1 MQPENSRNSV
11 PSPEQL
17 PMPPAM
23 TPEGVPNL
31 PPINTQFERSGGN
44 EHVEQLGEAR
54 AQAANAV
61 GAGYVP
67 PVAAMPVTPAVPSP
81 LPVAPSV
88 SATPLVAADEDLIEK
103 EWVDKAKE
111 IIDRTPDDPYARTE
125 KVNELQRDY
134 LQKRYNKVVGAD
146 NDEVS

>member
-1 MQPENSRNSV
+1 
-11 PSPEQL
+11 
-17 PMPPAM
+17 MPPAM

-31 PPINTQFERSGGN
+31 PPMNTQLERSGGN
-44 EHVEQLGEAR
+44 ERVEQLGEAR

-67 PVAAMPVTPAVPSP
+67 PAVAMPATPVVPPPSLVTP
-81 LPVAPSV
+81 PVSI
-88 SATPLVAADEDLIEK
+88 TPLVAADEELIEK

-111 IIDRTPDDPYARTE
+111 IIEQTPDDPYTRTE

-134 LQKRYNKVVGAD
+134 LQKRYNKVVGSD